1 VYLKSGTGEILIE
14 KEERIIRWTEFL
26 RDLYNDDRENND
38 TSFNEDGPSILREE
52 IESAIKQTN
61 KGKTP
66 GPDNI
71 VIE

>member
-1 VYLKSGTGEILIE
+1 MYSCQFF
-14 KEERIIRWTEFL
+14 IIRGSAPIAPMHGTPL
-26 RDLYNDDRENND
+26 KNND

-52 IESAIKQTN
+52 IESAIKQTK

-71 VIE
+71 VIEEIEAI